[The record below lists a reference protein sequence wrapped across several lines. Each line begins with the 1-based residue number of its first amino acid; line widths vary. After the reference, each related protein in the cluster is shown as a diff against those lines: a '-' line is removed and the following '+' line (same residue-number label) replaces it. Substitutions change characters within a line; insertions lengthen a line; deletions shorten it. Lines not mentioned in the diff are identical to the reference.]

1 MDTRKVVS
9 DILAKRIDISNLKEE
24 DSLKNIGLDSL
35 DLVEVMLEIE
45 DTLGI
50 EFDSEEIAEFDMDIL
65 LRRDV
70 ISLLRSYIKISD
82 PKVQRSVIDLIIA
95 LSGGQ
100 TDNN

>member
-9 DILAKRIDISNLKEE
+9 DILAKRIDVSSLKED

-50 EFDSEEIAEFDMDIL
+50 EFESEEISEL
-65 LRRDV
+65 TTL
-70 ISLLRSYIKISD
+70 K
-82 PKVQRSVIDLIIA
+82 SVLDLINSKIK
-95 LSGGQ
+95 
-100 TDNN
+100 